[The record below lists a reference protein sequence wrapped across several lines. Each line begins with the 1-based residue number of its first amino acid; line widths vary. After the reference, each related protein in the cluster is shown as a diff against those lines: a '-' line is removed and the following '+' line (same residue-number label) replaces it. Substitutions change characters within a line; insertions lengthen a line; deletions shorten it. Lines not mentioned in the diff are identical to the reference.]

1 MGFGNFPLPGH
12 NVIKWLY
19 PGMKVKRWLFL
30 AVVGVLLVGLGLALI
45 INIKLLSAFEQAFM
59 RSVYLLTGELR
70 TPVTVL
76 NGAIIILLG
85 VSLITVGIRQMIR
98 SIVSV
103 ILPEDTDNLVEI
115 VYQSRQLHRGAKVV
129 VVGGGTGLA
138 TLLRGLKRYTSN
150 ITAIVTV
157 ADDGGSSGR
166 LRTEMGILPPGD
178 IRSCLVALADTE
190 PLMEKL
196 FQYRYRNLEGLTGHS
211 FGNLFIATMTEI
223 TGDFEQAIKESSKVL
238 AIRGQVLPST
248 LESVVL
254 HARMAD
260 GTEVTGESDITR
272 ARRRIQRVFLRPE
285 NAAANVEAIEA
296 IADADIVVLGPGSL
310 YTSILPNLLVKGIA
324 DALEAS
330 KAVKLYVCNV
340 MTQPG
345 ETDGYTASDHVKA
358 IVDHVGPGVVDYVL
372 VNDEEIPPLLAE
384 KYREQDAFPVEP
396 DVEKIAQIGPQPITA
411 RLISETD
418 LVRHDSRKL
427 AGAVMRLILQVKP
440 RPERML
446 WLEPFLSG
454 LLGGRKRN

>member
-1 MGFGNFPLPGH
+1 MGFGGFSKTGFNML
-12 NVIKWLY
+12 KWLY

-59 RSVYLLTGELR
+59 RSVYLFTGELR

-76 NGAIIILLG
+76 NGVIIILLG
-85 VSLITVGIRQMIR
+85 VFLITLGVRQMIR

-103 ILPEDTDNLVEI
+103 ILPEETDNLVEI
-115 VYQSRQLHRGAKVV
+115 VYQSRQLHRGARVV
-129 VVGGGTGLA
+129 VIGGGTGLA
-138 TLLRGLKRYTSN
+138 TLLRGLKRYTCN

-196 FQYRYRNLEGLTGHS
+196 FQYRYKNLEGLAGHS

-254 HARMAD
+254 HAQMAD
-260 GTEVTGESDITR
+260 GTEIAGESDITR
-272 ARRRIQRVFLRPE
+272 AHRRIKRVFLQPE
-285 NAAANVEAIEA
+285 NAPANSEAVEAIA
-296 IADADIVVLGPGSL
+296 NADIVVLGPGSL

-324 DALEAS
+324 EALEATR
-330 KAVKLYVCNV
+330 ALKLYVCNV

-358 IVDHVGPGVVDYVL
+358 IIDHVDRRVIDYVL
-372 VNDEEIPPLLAE
+372 VNDEEVPAHLAE
-384 KYREQDAFPVEP
+384 KYREQGAFAVEP
-396 DVEKIAQIGPQPITA
+396 DVAKIAQIGPQPIPA

-427 AGAVMRLILQVKP
+427 AGAVMRLILQARP
-440 RPERML
+440 WPERML
-446 WLEPFLSG
+446 WLEPLLSR
-454 LLGGRKRN
+454 LLGGGRR